1 MIIYYIVPHTFLF
14 DFDCDQIHHTDLWKR
29 LTGSIWSPK
38 TIDWR
43 QKKCLHVFDSFP
55 GECLW
60 FQKFEWLPSGW
71 IRSRW
76 SLKKINC
83 DQINLIDLW
92 KRSTMIEAIT
102 SINDQINLLIT
113 KNDWFKK
120 PMIEFPS
127 LQNWPVSGEQ
137 IIETLS
143 YHFDQQATQ

>member
-60 FQKFEWLPSGW
+60 FQKFEWLPSWW
-71 IRSRW
+71 IRSHW

-83 DQINLIDLW
+83 DQINRIDLW
-92 KRSTMIEAIT
+92 KRSAVIKLISSIFEKDPPWVKQSRQSMIK
-102 SINDQINLLIT
+102 SIFWSQKMIDSENQWLNSHPCEIDQ
-113 KNDWFKK
+113 
-120 PMIEFPS
+120 S
-127 LQNWPVSGEQ
+127 LESR
-137 IIETLS
+137 L
-143 YHFDQQATQ
+143 